1 MKSLQ
6 DPSTREDIGRRLRR
20 LSAESTRQWGKMTV
34 DQMVCHLA
42 DSYRMAIGDR
52 KVADTSTLW
61 TRTGLKWIVL
71 YAPLPWPKDIRTFP
85 ELDQDVGGTKPE
97 AFAADLE
104 RLEHVLEAFLN
115 AVKDGRC
122 VDNPFMGKL
131 SSREL
136 LRWGYLHADH
146 HLRQF
151 GV

>member
-6 DPSTREDIGRRLRR
+6 DPGIREDIGQRLRR
-20 LSAESTRQWGKMTV
+20 LSADSTRQWGKMTV

-42 DSYRMAIGDR
+42 DSYRMAVGDH
-52 KVADTSTLW
+52 KVADVSTLW
-61 TRTGLKWIVL
+61 TRHGLKWIVL

-85 ELDQDVGGTKPE
+85 ELDQEVGGTKPE
-97 AFAADLE
+97 AFTADLD
-104 RLEHVLEAFLN
+104 RLEHALEAFLS
-115 AVKDGRC
+115 AVNDGRC
-122 VDNPFMGKL
+122 VDNPFMGTL